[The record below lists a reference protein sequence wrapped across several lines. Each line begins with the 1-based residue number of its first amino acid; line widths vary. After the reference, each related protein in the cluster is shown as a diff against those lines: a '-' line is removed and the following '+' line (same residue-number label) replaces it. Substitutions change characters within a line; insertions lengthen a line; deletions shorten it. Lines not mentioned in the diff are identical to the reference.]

1 MNHLFYNT
9 FGLDQMPFV
18 FLCGDESLEVLSAAL
33 AREITGQGK
42 TALLVSDSPMPF
54 PVEGQVLVDIRP
66 ELLKR
71 KIDPD
76 SAQTFYLCS
85 AIDDDRLIPVD
96 LAFWKEL
103 VSNLPPKVHIISLLK
118 KVPPV
123 SLIKKKLQERFVFIN
138 TFGYGYLEENLTK
151 LINEFEQRE
160 DESFDEAIKT
170 YWQKWASAF
179 CPQASEKA
187 TALKRI
193 LYLNHV
199 KSLIDENRIIPI
211 VRNLTDLY
219 DQVFI
224 GDINEYKL
232 KEI

>member
-1 MNHLFYNT
+1 
-9 FGLDQMPFV
+9 MPFV
-18 FLCGDESLEVLSAAL
+18 FLCGDESLEVLSATL

-54 PVEGQVLVDIRP
+54 PVQGQVLVDIRP

-71 KIDPD
+71 KID
-76 SAQTFYLCS
+76 AANVQTYYLCS
-85 AIDDDRLIPVD
+85 AINDDLLSPVD
-96 LAFWKEL
+96 LAFWEEL
-103 VSNLPPKVHIISLLK
+103 VSNMPPKVHIISLLK
-118 KVPPV
+118 NVPPAT
-123 SLIKKKLQERFVFIN
+123 LIQKKLRERFVFIN
-138 TFGYGYLEENLTK
+138 TFGYGYLEENLTE
-151 LINEFEQRE
+151 LINDFKQQKE
-160 DESFDEAIKT
+160 ESFDDAIKT

-179 CPQASEKA
+179 CPQTSEKA
-187 TALKRI
+187 TSLKRI

-211 VRNLTDLY
+211 VRNLTDFY